1 MKFNNAFTLIEVLIV
16 VGIMGILTMSV
27 LPAFGTFADRRAF
40 QNNVDVFSE
49 KLRSA
54 RSKAMS
60 GVASSGTDVNWYI
73 EPTSGGTGFVIGHTT
88 VSGGISTTVVNDSLS
103 GFGVT
108 FGSCSPCRITFQRL
122 TGQRLSGTAG
132 SVQSIVLSY
141 SKSNETLTKTIDVY
155 DSGKIVIR

>member
-40 QNNVDVFSE
+40 QSSVDIFAE
-49 KLRSA
+49 KVRSA
-54 RSKAMS
+54 RTKAMS

-88 VSGGISTTVVNDSLS
+88 VSGGISTAVFNDSLS
-103 GFGVT
+103 GYGVT

-122 TGQRLSGTAG
+122 TGKRLSGNSDDPQT
-132 SVQSIVLSY
+132 ILLNF
-141 SKSNETLTKTIDVY
+141 SKSGESLTKSINVY
-155 DSGKIVIR
+155 DSGKIEVQ